1 MSAVSE
7 SISGYFSAR
16 NRHWGQLTFRAGR
29 VVITSASPEEVVATI
44 YDDPEQRVRLR
55 LAEGRLVV
63 GCTCDHFEA
72 EGTACK
78 HVWAVLLAAEAEGY
92 LNGPALPGNCALV
105 WDTQWRSVAWDA
117 QRVNAPGN
125 GRDPMEDPGLK
136 RRRLRRENQTGAWR
150 DLVEQ
155 IGAMADQLAGQLPP
169 SQRPVYE
176 IWYVFDIP
184 ATFRNE
190 HLVLQVLERR
200 RRPDGSWGAAVPRSP
215 ARLLAD
221 GMHCPPDSW
230 ILQCLAGP
238 QSELVFVPDNFNDA
252 RSQFLLEPGLRDV
265 LVPLVARTD
274 RCFVRKTADGE
285 LEPLCWDEGPDWEPE
300 FQLVRAERGDAW
312 VLRGY
317 LKRRSRR
324 MRLDEPLLLLSG
336 GMVFYGNCVARLAD
350 GYDFP
355 WLAVLRRN
363 GELVV
368 PDDQVEELVEAIYR
382 MPALP
387 RLKWPRELKLKEK
400 RVKPTPIV
408 RIQTRTGK
416 NAEGRARA
424 HALLAFDYGGVPVGA
439 LDKRPYVADLDARA
453 YMPRDWQFEQQIK
466 TQLNAMG
473 FRQGYAL
480 SSIRGPAETE
490 RYQISPKLVQRAIR
504 RMLKEGWY
512 VELAGRR
519 VRTNGSIRFEIHSN
533 IDWFELRGEVRFG
546 DQTVSIPELLAA
558 LRRSQET
565 IALKDGS
572 RAYIPQEWREQFALL
587 AAVATTKDKTVCY
600 HRSQVGLLDALL
612 AARPDVKVDEEFTR
626 LRDRLKHFDGVK
638 PADPPPSFRGSLR
651 QYQRDGLGWFHFLQ
665 QFGFGGCLADDMG
678 LGKTVQ
684 VIALLEERRLMR
696 HASATNQSS
705 KKGGRKSTKRKRQ
718 RSEEQPAAV
727 PPSLVVVPRSLV
739 FNWKA
744 EIARFAPQMRVLDQT
759 GVDRARS
766 TDCFNQYDVILTT
779 YGTLRRDI
787 VMLKDYKFDYI
798 VLDEAQ
804 AIKNAHS
811 ETSKAVRLLQG
822 TYRLALSGTPIEN
835 HLGELWSL
843 FEFLNP
849 GMLGSA
855 RVFRDRVGPGK
866 VIDEDSRKVL
876 ARALRPFILR
886 RTKQQVAKDL
896 PERVEQTV
904 VCEMSAEQQRLYD
917 ELREHYRATLLGR
930 IREQG
935 IARSTM
941 HVLEALLRLRQAAC
955 HPGLISEKYRD
966 CDGGKLELL
975 LEQLDAVCQ
984 EGHKALVF
992 SQFTSLLGLIR
1003 ERLDQR
1009 GLVYEYLD
1017 GQTRDRQARVER
1029 FQTDEDCK
1037 IFLISLKA
1045 GGVGL
1050 NLTAAEYVFLV
1061 DPWWNPAVE
1070 AQAIDRAHRI
1080 GQTRKVFAYK
1090 LISKNTVEEK
1100 ILQLQSWKKDL
1111 AASIITSENSFLK
1124 NLTAEDLEL
1133 LLT

>member
-1 MSAVSE
+1 MAAASE
-7 SISGYFSAR
+7 RLSGYFSAR
-16 NRHWGQLTFRAGR
+16 SRHWGQLTFRAGR
-29 VVITSASPEEVVATI
+29 VVITSATSEEVVATI
-44 YDDPEQRVRLR
+44 YDDQEQRVRLR
-55 LAEGRLVV
+55 LADGRLIA
-63 GCTCDHFEA
+63 GCTCSHFDS
-72 EGTACK
+72 EGTPCK
-78 HVWAVLLAAEAEGY
+78 HVWSVLLAAEAEGH
-92 LNGPALPGNCALV
+92 LNGPALPGNGQLV
-105 WDTQWRSVAWDA
+105 WDTEWRAMAWDA
-117 QRVNAPGN
+117 QRVNTADSARATPV
-125 GRDPMEDPGLK
+125 DTEQK
-136 RRRLRRENQTGAWR
+136 RRRLRGGTADEWREW
-150 DLVEQ
+150 VEQ
-155 IGAMADQLAGQLPP
+155 IGAMADQLAGPLPP
-169 SQRPVYE
+169 SQRPVYAVL
-176 IWYVFDIP
+176 YVFDIP

-190 HLVLQVLERR
+190 HLVLQVLAKRK
-200 RRPDGSWGAAVPRSP
+200 RPDGTWAAPVPRSP

-221 GMHCPPDSW
+221 GMHQPPDSW

-238 QSELVFVPDNFNDA
+238 QSELVYVRDNFNDA

-265 LVPLVARTD
+265 LVPLVTRTG
-274 RCFVRKTADGE
+274 RCYVRKTADGP
-285 LEPLCWDEGPDWEPE
+285 LEPLSWDEGPDWEPE
-300 FQLVRAERGDAW
+300 FQLVKAENGQGW
-312 VLRGY
+312 ILRGF

-324 MRLDEPLLLLSG
+324 MTLTEPLLLLSG
-336 GMVFYGNCVARLAD
+336 GMVFYGNHVARLAD

-363 GELVV
+363 GELLV
-368 PDDQVEELVEAIYR
+368 PPDQIDELIDAIYR

-387 RLKWPRELKLKEK
+387 RLKWPRELKLKE
-400 RVKPTPIV
+400 RSVQPTPIV

-416 NAEGRARA
+416 NAEGRSRA
-424 HALLAFDYGGVPVGA
+424 HALLAFDYGGIPVGA
-439 LDKRPYVADLDARA
+439 LDKRPYVADLGQRI
-453 YMPRDWQFEQQIK
+453 YMPRDWEYEQQVK
-466 TQLNAMG
+466 AQLNTMG

-480 SSIRGPAETE
+480 SSTRGPAETE

-512 VELAGRR
+512 VELSGQR
-519 VRTNGSIRFEIHSN
+519 VRTNGSLRFEIHSH

-546 DQTVSIPELLAA
+546 DQTVGIPELLAA

-565 IALKDGS
+565 ITLKDGS
-572 RAYIPQEWREQFALL
+572 KAYIPQEWREQFALL
-587 AAVATTKDKTVCY
+587 AAVATTRDKTVSY

-612 AARPDVKVDEEFTR
+612 AARSDVQVDEEFKR
-626 LRDRLKHFDGVK
+626 LRDRLKQFEGVV
-638 PADPPPSFRGSLR
+638 PADPPKSFCGSLR
-651 QYQRDGLGWFHFLQ
+651 EYQRDGLGWFHFLQ

-684 VIALLEERRLMR
+684 VIALLEERRLLR
-696 HASATNQSS
+696 AAQP
-705 KKGGRKSTKRKRQ
+705 KGGRKGRRKRKQ
-718 RSEEQPAAV
+718 PEQAV
-727 PPSLVVVPRSLV
+727 TAPSLVVVPRSLV

-744 EIARFAPQMRVLDQT
+744 EIEKFAPQMRVLDHT
-759 GVDRARS
+759 GADRAKT
-766 TDCFNQYDVILTT
+766 TDCFDQYDVILTT

-787 VMLKDYKFDYI
+787 VMLKDFKFDYI
-798 VLDEAQ
+798 ILDEAQ

-811 ETSKAVRLLQG
+811 ETSRAVRLLQG
-822 TYRLALSGTPIEN
+822 THRLALSGTPIEN

-866 VIDEDSRKVL
+866 VIDESSRQVL

-886 RTKQQVAKDL
+886 RTKAQVAKDL
-896 PERVEQTV
+896 PERVEQTL
-904 VCEMSAEQQRLYD
+904 VCEMSAEQQKLYD
-917 ELREHYRATLLGR
+917 DLRDHYRATLLGHV
-930 IREQG
+930 REHG
-935 IARSTM
+935 MAKSTM

-955 HPGLISEKYRD
+955 HPGLISEKHRD

-992 SQFTSLLGLIR
+992 SQFTSLLALIR

-1017 GQTRDRQARVER
+1017 GQTRDRQARVKR
-1029 FQTDEDCK
+1029 FQTDDSCQ